1 MTIEQL
7 SLTTLL
13 DTQQTCLKQL
23 ELVITQE
30 TAALTA
36 KQADALLTLAA
47 EKNSLLDS
55 LFHTDQALAVH
66 PEHHLL
72 TIDTNLAA
80 QVAQCR
86 QLLVICQD
94 LNQRNASLIELN
106 IASLNRLA
114 QALQASRNANSLT
127 YDGKG
132 KTSTISTLGNNLEV

>member
-13 DTQQTCLKQL
+13 DTQQACLKQL

-47 EKNSLLDS
+47 EKNSLLDN
-55 LFHTDQALAVH
+55 LFQTDQALASH
-66 PEHHLL
+66 PQHILL
-72 TIDTNLAA
+72 TSDTELAA

-132 KTSTISTLGNNLEV
+132 KTSTIATLGNNLEV